1 MKEYKNIELITKKIP
16 VEGLGQW
23 IITISGDDWTK
34 ILSNSE
40 NNLLANLQV
49 PGFRKG
55 KVPAN
60 IAKKHIKAD
69 EILRNAGNL
78 AIKIAYQY
86 GLDQKDLDVKVTN
99 KPGVEVTQLSK
110 ELCQL
115 TFNFDLPLEVKL
127 AQYRDFDIKK
137 PEITVTEDEIDQ
149 QVSLLKDRFAIFS
162 PKEKGNLVA
171 GDIAIFDFKG
181 VLNGQEFPGNQGKD
195 TQLEI
200 GSKQFIPGFEDQ
212 MIGMKPKETKTIKVT
227 FPKDYQVE
235 TLAGQEAEFTIHLK
249 EIKIK
254 IPTESNDE
262 LVKDINIPNIN
273 TYQELLDYI
282 KTQLAE
288 QKSKSVKDQF
298 LNQLFNEILKSTVV
312 IVPNSL
318 IDKETDRLINDFK
331 TQLKQQNL
339 SFEEYQ
345 KMTKVSE
352 QDIRKE
358 AQKDAL
364 WELQTYILTEEIA
377 KAEKIT
383 ASQSE
388 IDQYLNNISLQFNI
402 SVEEIKKTMTDLTA
416 IISNVRRNKTLDWLW
431 NNNGIV
437 ANQEPEIKK
446 SKSSASAKKSN
457 SSKPEN

>member
-1 MKEYKNIELITKKIP
+1 MKEYKNIELVTKKIP

-23 IITISGDDWTK
+23 IVTISGNDWAK

-40 NNLLANLQV
+40 TNLKADLQV

-60 IAKKHIKAD
+60 IAKKHIKPAA
-69 EILRNAGNL
+69 ILKKASSL

-99 KPGVEVTQLSK
+99 KPGVEVTQLSQ

-127 AQYRDFDIKK
+127 DQYRNFAIIK
-137 PEITVTEDEIDQ
+137 PEVAVSQDEIDQ
-149 QVSLLKDRFAIFS
+149 QVKILKDRFAIYR
-162 PKEKGNLVA
+162 PKEKGSLVI

-181 VLNGQEFPGNQGKD
+181 ELNGQEFPGNQGKD

-200 GSKQFIPGFEDQ
+200 GTKQFIPGFEEQ
-212 MIGMKPKETKTIKVT
+212 MVGMKPNQTKTIKVT
-227 FPKDYQVE
+227 FPKDYHVE
-235 TLAGQEAEFTIHLK
+235 NLANQEAEFTIHLK

-262 LVKDINIPNIN
+262 LVKDVNIPNVN
-273 TYQELLDYI
+273 TYPELLDYI
-282 KTQLAE
+282 KKQLEE
-288 QKSKSVKDQF
+288 QKSKTVKDQF
-298 LNQLFNEILKSTVV
+298 FNQLFTEILKSTVIV
-312 IVPNSL
+312 VPNSL
-318 IDKETDRLINDFK
+318 IDKETDRLVNDFK
-331 TQLKQQNL
+331 SQLKQQNL

-345 KMTKVSE
+345 KITKVSE

-364 WELQTYILTEEIA
+364 WELQVYILTEEIA

-388 IDQYLNNISLQFNI
+388 IDQYLNNISAQFNI
-402 SVEEIKKTMTDLTA
+402 SVEEIKKSMKDLTFV
-416 IISNVRRNKTLDWLW
+416 ISNVRRSKTLDWLW
-431 NNNGIV
+431 DNNGS
-437 ANQEPEIKK
+437 QEILEEKLQESETASSVKSTTKK
-446 SKSSASAKKSN
+446 N
-457 SSKPEN
+457 